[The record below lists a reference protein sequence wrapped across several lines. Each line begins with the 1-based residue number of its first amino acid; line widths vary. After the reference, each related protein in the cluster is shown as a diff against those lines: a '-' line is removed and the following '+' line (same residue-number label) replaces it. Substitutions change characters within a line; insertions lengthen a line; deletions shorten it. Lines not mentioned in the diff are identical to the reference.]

1 MTATLR
7 RLVLKRFRSLQS
19 AAVEFD
25 NPTFLVGQNGAGKSN
40 IVDALALL
48 AEAMTSPLSAVLE
61 TRGGV
66 GAVGHRS
73 TSRGRVADVGLRVE
87 LAGLADAREATYA
100 FELRCNKGYDYR
112 VRREQCRCTAQ
123 DGTTSWFDRRGD
135 AFRSSIE
142 TRLAL
147 ASNALAL
154 PLVAGD
160 ERFAPVAQFLSNIQ
174 PYRIDP
180 SALREMQ
187 DPDAGVRLRSN
198 GSNAA
203 SVLRQLGPDARRHV
217 REFLQT
223 VVPGDI
229 EVTPVRVQN
238 KLSLKFMQQG
248 EQSGTLT
255 LEPHSMSDG
264 TLRTLGLLA
273 AVFQPN
279 PPSVLIVEEPEA
291 TIHPGALGTI
301 LDVLR
306 LAARSTQTII
316 TTHSPDILE
325 APWIEDSHLRIVSW
339 KGGATQV
346 APVSEATRTAL
357 REHLMDAGEL
367 LRANALLGADGLHPA
382 QIDLFSNGQGNR
394 R

>member
-48 AEAMTSPLSAVLE
+48 AEAMTSPLSAALE
-61 TRGGV
+61 KRGGV

-73 TSRGRVADVGLRVE
+73 TSRGRVADMGLRVE
-87 LAGLADAREATYA
+87 LAGLTAAPEATYA
-100 FELRCNKGYDYR
+100 FELRCTKGYDYR

-123 DGTTSWFDRRGD
+123 DGTTSWFDRHGN

-180 SALREMQ
+180 SVLREMQ

-203 SVLRQLGPDARRHV
+203 SVLRQLDQDARRHV

-238 KLSLKFMQQG
+238 KLSLKFMQQA

-264 TLRTLGLLA
+264 TLRTLGLLT
-273 AVFQPN
+273 AVFQRN

-306 LAARSTQTII
+306 LAAGSTQTVI

-325 APWIEDSHLRIVSW
+325 APWIEDQHLRIVSW
-339 KGGATQV
+339 EGGATRV

-367 LRANALLGADGLHPA
+367 LRANALLGADGSHPT
-382 QIDLFSNGQGNR
+382 QIDLFSNWQRNR
-394 R
+394 Q